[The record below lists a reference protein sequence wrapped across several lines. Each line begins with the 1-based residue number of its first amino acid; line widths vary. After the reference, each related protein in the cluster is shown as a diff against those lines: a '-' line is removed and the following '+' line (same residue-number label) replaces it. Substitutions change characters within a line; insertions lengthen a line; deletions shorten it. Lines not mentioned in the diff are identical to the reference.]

1 MKANNEDIRGEN
13 GKISSLNKKL
23 KIAILISFS
32 KANGTLFFVKEFKLG
47 KSCIRF
53 IYLTINHLQL

>member
-13 GKISSLNKKL
+13 GKISSLIKKL

-32 KANGTLFFVKEFKLG
+32 KANGTLFL
-47 KSCIRF
+47 
-53 IYLTINHLQL
+53 